1 MKVRYGFHNLPTPFP
16 FYEFMKS
23 VIGNQVKLNM
33 KNNPNANF
41 LPLTLNRIN
50 NKIIPLRKTGDK
62 SNPFFLESFFTALLL
77 KPHFLIFYSR
87 SQSMK
92 FKRDSFFTGF
102 LKKLRVAEKSFI
114 QKVAEYLEESL
125 VHY

>member
-23 VIGNQVKLNM
+23 VIGNQVKLNK
-33 KNNPNANF
+33 KNIPKANF
-41 LPLTLNRIN
+41 LALTLNRIN
-50 NKIIPLRKTGDK
+50 NKIKPLRKQGTK
-62 SNPFFLESFFTALLL
+62 VTLFLETSFTALLL

-92 FKRDSFFTGF
+92 FRRDSFFTGF